1 VTVTVLAGTAWV
13 TVDEGCVVVTVTV
26 PGRVTVSGWV
36 GGAWDVSV
44 GVVVV
49 VGVVA
54 VAIVRVRAVGAVRM
68 DVRVPTAALLPPPPH
83 EESARPP
90 NAIRK
95 DPRRRELDR
104 TRSLPRSPCP
114 DVHPWPSS
122 HEAPDT

>member
-1 VTVTVLAGTAWV
+1 VTVTVLAGTACV
-13 TVDEGCVVVTVTV
+13 TVGEGCVVVTVTV

-54 VAIVRVRAVGAVRM
+54 VAIVRVRAVGAVRV

-90 NAIRK
+90 NAIRI
-95 DPRRRELDR
+95 PAVASLTGRALCRALLAR
-104 TRSLPRSPCP
+104 TYTLAIIP
-114 DVHPWPSS
+114 
-122 HEAPDT
+122 